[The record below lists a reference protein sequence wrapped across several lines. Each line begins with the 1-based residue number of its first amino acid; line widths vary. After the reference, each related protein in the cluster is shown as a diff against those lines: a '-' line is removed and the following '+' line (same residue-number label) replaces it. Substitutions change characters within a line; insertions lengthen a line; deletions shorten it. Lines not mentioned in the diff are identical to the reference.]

1 MSDLERIKIHQFG
14 KHTYYTN
21 TQKTI
26 LEIQNTILQTT
37 QIQVTVKKF
46 QPPILIISTNSASAA
61 SELSLVQYS
70 LLKQLEK
77 YNISQ
82 ISIVIS

>member
-1 MSDLERIKIHQFG
+1 MSDLERIKKHQFG
-14 KHTYYTN
+14 KHKYYTD

-26 LEIQNTILQTT
+26 LEIQKTILQAT
-37 QIQVTVKKF
+37 QIQVTIKKF
-46 QPPILIISTNSASAA
+46 QPPILIISTISASAA